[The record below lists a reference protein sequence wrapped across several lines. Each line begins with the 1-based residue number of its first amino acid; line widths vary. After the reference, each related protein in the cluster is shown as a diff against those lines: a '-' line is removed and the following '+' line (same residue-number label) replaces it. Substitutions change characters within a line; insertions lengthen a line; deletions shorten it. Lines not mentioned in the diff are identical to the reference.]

1 MRHRYYHNLAT
12 ANVYAFFLLSACRR
26 GSQPCIPQYPVGHVV
41 PSTCPC
47 AHIIL
52 QHDVAFLNFAFSAT
66 LSCKRD
72 STRAIFTFTLA
83 FASLGIFLFS
93 HRFQFC
99 FRTRNGHL
107 CNSHAFTFLFIVT
120 DRICIDLSTS
130 PGGIFLGVIGI
141 DKWSRGIELGRKESE
156 GVERRRSIIRSLE
169 EARLNDN
176 EMTESSLCDQIECS
190 DGLARYFPYF

>member
-52 QHDVAFLNFAFSAT
+52 QHDVAFLNFAFQRRFLASAT
-66 LSCKRD
+66 PLAQSSHSR
-72 STRAIFTFTLA
+72 SHLHPSAFSYFRIVFNFA
-83 FASLGIFLFS
+83 FARAMDIYA
-93 HRFQFC
+93 
-99 FRTRNGHL
+99 T
-107 CNSHAFTFLFIVT
+107 SHAFTFLFIVT

-130 PGGIFLGVIGI
+130 PGGIFLGVMGI
-141 DKWSRGIELGRKESE
+141 R
-156 GVERRRSIIRSLE
+156 
-169 EARLNDN
+169 
-176 EMTESSLCDQIECS
+176 
-190 DGLARYFPYF
+190 